1 MPRLALRSQ
10 SALTLMISLANSD
23 VLAMVPKQWV
33 DFPFTVGAFE
43 TIDIGELPPPPPI
56 VLIKRGGL
64 PLTPAADF
72 LVDLV
77 RRHIPQAAIPTKARK
92 QRAKGRRGTARSP

>member
-1 MPRLALRSQ
+1 
-10 SALTLMISLANSD
+10 MISLANSD

-64 PLTPAADF
+64 PLMS
-72 LVDLV
+72 
-77 RRHIPQAAIPTKARK
+77 
-92 QRAKGRRGTARSP
+92 TAEQK